1 MLYEKE
7 LKLNIETGCSKM
19 DLITAFAYAYDKHNV
34 CFARFN
40 VVLTHPDDE
49 VQKTSFSCLR
59 KDHRMGQLAVRITE
73 LEYKDGSGESFMFQ
87 GYTPVSCTSVKGYYS
102 TKSRTG
108 WIHAAITLA
117 DDRREPQDHISSEA
131 PTRCKEVAYVGKKSD
146 CSSTT
151 PVTH

>member
-1 MLYEKE
+1 MLYRKE
-7 LKLNIETGCSKM
+7 LKLDIKRGCSKM
-19 DLITAFAYAYDKHNV
+19 DLVTAFAYAYDKHNV
-34 CFARFN
+34 CFARFS
-40 VVLTHPDDE
+40 VVPTHPDDE
-49 VQKTSFSCLR
+49 VQKVLFSCLQADC
-59 KDHRMGQLAVRITE
+59 KKNQLVIRITG
-73 LEYKDGSGESFMFQ
+73 LEHDDGSGESFTFK
-87 GYTPVSCTSVKGYYS
+87 GYTPTMGASVKGYYS
-102 TKSRTG
+102 AKSRAG